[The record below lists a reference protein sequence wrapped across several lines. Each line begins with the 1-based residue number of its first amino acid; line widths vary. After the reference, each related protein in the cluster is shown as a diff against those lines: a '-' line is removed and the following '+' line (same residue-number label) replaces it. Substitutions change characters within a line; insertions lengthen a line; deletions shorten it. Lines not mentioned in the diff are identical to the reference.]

1 MPFGVALG
9 YGISGFVANISW
21 SIPFWMESAIMAVFA
36 FLCLFIKN
44 PSKVKKIVSPVKAA
58 ESDTDESDQ
67 EKLMESTSA
76 AATASDSGRP
86 SDLEIVKKKSEKP
99 KNVFFAIKDLVC
111 NNVYV
116 LTVMGYV

>member
-21 SIPFWMESAIMAVFA
+21 SIPFWLESALMTALA

-44 PSKVKKIVSPVKAA
+44 PSKVKKIHGPVKAA

-67 EKLMESTSA
+67 EKLMESA
-76 AATASDSGRP
+76 ANDGASDSRP
-86 SDLEIVKKKSEKP
+86 SDMDIVKTKTPKP
-99 KNVFFAIKDLVC
+99 KANMLTAVRELSC
-111 NNVYV
+111 NSVYV
-116 LTVMGYV
+116 LTVLGYV